1 MQILELINKE
11 ESEKIEKK
19 LEELVEK
26 EEKVHKK
33 ISKKIMNEEKYIG
46 LTEEQL

>member
-19 LEELVEK
+19 LEELEEK